1 MAAYLVVDTDW
12 KDTDGETKAAFGRAA
27 QPVIR
32 SYGGTFL
39 TPVGHGCETLEGDWN
54 PEILTIVQFPDAETA
69 RRMWNSPEF
78 RAAAAIRR
86 ATDAVFKVVLVD
98 ADVA

>member
-12 KDTDGETKAAFGRAA
+12 KETDVETRAAFGRAA

-32 SYGGTFL
+32 DHGGKFL
-39 TPVGHGCETLEGDWN
+39 TPPGSRAEPLEGEWR
-54 PEILTIVQFPDAETA
+54 PTILTIVEFPDADAA
-69 RRMWNSPEF
+69 RRMWNSAEF

-86 ATDAVFKVVLVD
+86 ATDAVFKVVLID
-98 ADVA
+98 GAPA